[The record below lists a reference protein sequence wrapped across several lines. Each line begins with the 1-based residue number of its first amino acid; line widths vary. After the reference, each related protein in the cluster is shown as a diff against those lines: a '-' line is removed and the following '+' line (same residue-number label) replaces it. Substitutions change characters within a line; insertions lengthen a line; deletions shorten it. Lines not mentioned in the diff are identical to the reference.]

1 MAKPRP
7 LRRPPI
13 TEALVDFGAEI
24 QRPKE
29 IFEGFAETLKP
40 EFPKIEVVN
49 EFRAQ
54 LRVEAGK
61 LIPPDTEHLG
71 FAGIRLSSPDEKL
84 ILQLRPNGLTL
95 NNVKG
100 YIGGDEI
107 ITRALSLWA
116 GFANHMGI
124 RSVRRIAFRY
134 INHFQLPFRDGDE
147 FNRFLTV
154 APQMPEQTPQD
165 VTEFL
170 SRVVV
175 RVDER
180 NATAIVT
187 QRLNPAQPGST
198 FMIDLDVYRQGEFSA
213 NPDDLRPVLE
223 SLRVLRNEI
232 FFGLL
237 TEEAVELFA

>member
-13 TEALVDFGAEI
+13 TEALVDFAAEV

-29 IFEGFAETLKP
+29 AFQAFAETLKS
-40 EFPKIEVVN
+40 EFPKIEVINQVTT
-49 EFRAQ
+49 Q

-61 LIPPDTEHLG
+61 LIPPETEQLA
-71 FAGIRLSSPDEKL
+71 FAGVRLSSPDQTL
-84 ILQLRPNGLTL
+84 IVQLRPNGLTL
-95 NNVKG
+95 NNLLSYV
-100 YIGGDEI
+100 GGDKI
-107 ITRALSLWA
+107 IERTLSVW
-116 GFANHMGI
+116 GRFASHMGI
-124 RSVRRIAFRY
+124 QSVRRIAFRY
-134 INHFQLPFRDGDE
+134 INHFELPFRQGDD
-147 FNRFLTV
+147 FNRFLSV
-154 APQMPEQTPQD
+154 APQMPNEAQD

-180 NATAIVT
+180 DATAIVT
-187 QRLNPAQPGST
+187 QRLDPIQRGRN
-198 FMIDLDVYRQGEFSA
+198 FLIDIDVYRQGDFSA

-223 SLRVLRNEI
+223 SLRVLRNQI

-237 TEEAVELFA
+237 TEEALELFA